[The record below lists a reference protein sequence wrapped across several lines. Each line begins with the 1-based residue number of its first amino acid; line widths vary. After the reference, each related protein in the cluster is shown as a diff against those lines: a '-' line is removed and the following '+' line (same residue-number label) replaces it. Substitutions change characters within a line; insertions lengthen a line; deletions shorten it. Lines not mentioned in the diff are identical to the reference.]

1 MTVDGDTVSAGRR
14 FRCNQL
20 LLLLHPA
27 VHVGVAGLGP
37 PPSEGL
43 RGPLRRPRASRA
55 VRTVGATAGLMHS
68 RDGSFP
74 RRSVSMLC
82 LTLSQQ
88 RASAKAVFKGGLS

>member
-14 FRCNQL
+14 FRRNQL

-27 VHVGVAGLGP
+27 VHVGVAELG